1 MLRGIRKVSENWLGR
16 TVMAVVMTT
25 LAGSFAIWGINDIF
39 HGFGQGTLASIGKTE
54 ISTDQFRQTYNDRL
68 QQIGR
73 QLGHPLPADQASALG
88 LDRQVL
94 GEMIAQAGLDQLA
107 QKMGLGLANSE
118 ISRDIT
124 SNPQLQDQ
132 HGQFDRARFEMVLHD
147 MGMTERNFLA
157 TQRKNVL
164 RRQLVDTISGD
175 ITLPQ
180 AWLDAINQFQNQQRG
195 IQYVSLGPAQVGNI
209 PQPTDEQLSKYFDER
224 KILFRAPEYRKID
237 TVTVTPAA
245 LAQWMQ
251 ISDDDVKKAYDEQHA
266 SFVTPEKRHVE
277 QMVFPQI
284 TDAQAAADR
293 IQGGTSFADI
303 AKERGLKPQDIDL
316 GTVSKA
322 SMVDP
327 KVADAAFS
335 LKDGDVSAPV
345 QTQFGAVL
353 VTVLKIEPSTTKSL
367 TEATPQLRTQIG
379 LDRAKKQVQDLH
391 DKIEDDRAGGST
403 LEEAAQKEKLPVV
416 AVVVDRSGRDPDGK
430 PAANLP
436 QQGSQIVSGAFAS
449 DVGVD
454 NDPIDV
460 DGGYIWYDVAAIT
473 PARDRTLDEVKGAVT
488 QRWRDDEIAS
498 RLKAK
503 AADLLDK
510 LKNGN
515 PFATLA
521 AAGNLKVQTAA
532 DLKRGGSSGDISP
545 NMTQAIFHTAK
556 DAFGS
561 SVGANPTQWI
571 VFQVTDIKT
580 PSLEANS
587 ADAKHIEDTLHNQLS
602 DDLIGQYVGWLESDL
617 GTKVNPSVLAQAMG
631 NGTPDT
637 N

>member
-16 TVMAVVMTT
+16 TVMAVIMTA

-39 HGFGQGTLASIGKTE
+39 HGFGQGTLATIGKIE
-54 ISTDQFRQTYNDRL
+54 ISTAQFRHSYDDRL

-73 QLGHPLPADQASALG
+73 ELGHPLPPDQASALG

-94 GEMIAQAGLDQLA
+94 GEMMAQAGLDQLA
-107 QKMGLGLANSE
+107 QKMGLGLSNTE
-118 ISRDIT
+118 ISRHIT
-124 SNPQLQDQ
+124 SDPQLADQ
-132 HGQFDRARFEMVLHD
+132 HGQFDRARFQMLLQN
-147 MGMTERNFLA
+147 MGTNEQAFIA
-157 TQRKNVL
+157 DQRQTVL
-164 RRQLVDTISGD
+164 RRQLVDTVSGD
-175 ITLPQ
+175 LTLPQ
-180 AWLDAINQFQNQQRG
+180 AWLDAVNQFQNQQRS
-195 IQYVSLGPAQVGNI
+195 IRYVSLGPAQAGTI
-209 PQPTDEQLSKYFDER
+209 PQPTDDELSKYFDER
-224 KILFRAPEYRKID
+224 KVLFRAPEYRKID
-237 TVTVTPAA
+237 IVTVTPAA

-251 ISDDDVKKAYDEQHA
+251 ISDDDIKKAYDGQHA
-266 SFVTPEKRHVE
+266 SFVTPEKRHIE
-277 QMVFPQI
+277 QIVFPQMA
-284 TDAQAAADR
+284 DAQAAADR
-293 IQGGTSFADI
+293 IKSGTGFGDI
-303 AKERGLKPQDIDL
+303 ATERGLKQQDIDL
-316 GTVSKA
+316 GTVAKS

-335 LKDGDVSAPV
+335 LKQGEVSAPI

-353 VTVLKIEPSTTKSL
+353 LTVLAVEPTTTKTL
-367 TEATPQLRTQIG
+367 AEATPQLRNQIA
-379 LDRAKKQVQDLH
+379 LDRARKEVQDLH
-391 DKIEDDRAGGST
+391 DKIEDARAGGST

-416 AVVVDRSGRDPDGK
+416 TFDVDRSGRDPDGK
-430 PAANLP
+430 LAVNIPH
-436 QQGSQIVSGAFAS
+436 GIDIVGDAFAS

-460 DGGYIWYDVAAIT
+460 DNGYVWFDVAAVT
-473 PARDRTLDEVKGAVT
+473 PARDRTLDEVKDVVT

-515 PFATLA
+515 PFETLA
-521 AAGNLKVQTAA
+521 GGENLKIKTAA
-532 DLKRGGSSGDISP
+532 DLKRGGSSGDVSA

-571 VFQVTDIKT
+571 VFQVTDVET
-580 PSLEANS
+580 PKLDANS
-587 ADAKHIEDTLHNQLS
+587 ADAKHIEQTLHNQLS
-602 DDLIGQYVGWLESDL
+602 DDLIGQYVGWLENDL
-617 GTKVNPSVLAQAMG
+617 GTSVNPSVLAQAMG
-631 NGTPDT
+631 NGAPDS